1 MKHFWKYIIFALLA
15 LHTTSLHA
23 DNQHFDWSAS
33 ATITS
38 NYIWRGL
45 NCGGL
50 SLQADAQVSYYG
62 FFANMW
68 WNVGASDWA
77 FSQFNPEVDV
87 TIGFSR
93 WGLSVYY
100 IHMYYFDHYTD
111 GTPTKFFDPKN
122 YAPGGGGTTGEWRV
136 SYRISD
142 RIPLSILVGCRTFG
156 RDGYEVAV
164 QGENGEVTTELKRA
178 YSSYIELGYDV
189 DLHQNWQLNLRVGMT
204 PAKSLYTG
212 YQGNFAICHLGV
224 NLNKTWQLD
233 KLNMTAFAH
242 VMLNPWKVN
251 KDNLILPV
259 AQAGDQKLNLA
270 VGCSVSL

>member
-1 MKHFWKYIIFALLA
+1 MKRYWRYIILAVVLLA
-15 LHTTSLHA
+15 RPLSAYSKL
-23 DNQHFDWSAS
+23 DNLDWSVG

-62 FFANMW
+62 VFANMW
-68 WNVGASDWA
+68 WNVGASDWTFA
-77 FSQFNPEVDV
+77 GFNPEVDI

-100 IHMYYFDHYTD
+100 IHMYYFDYYPD
-111 GTPTKFFDPKN
+111 GSPSKFFDMKN
-122 YAPGGGGTTGEWRV
+122 HAPGGGGTTGEWRIG
-136 SYRISD
+136 YRISD
-142 RIPLSILVGCRTFG
+142 RIPLHILLACRTFG
-156 RDGYEVAV
+156 RDGYYT
-164 QGENGEVTTELKRA
+164 QSGELKRA

-189 DLHQNWQLNLRVGMT
+189 DLKENWLLNLQLGMT

-212 YQGNFAICHLGV
+212 YQGNFAICHIGTKLS
-224 NLNKTWQLD
+224 KTWT
-233 KLNMTAFAH
+233 LNSHIEKASHITMFAH
-242 VMLNPWKVN
+242 VMLNPWQVN
-251 KDNLILPV
+251 RHNLILPI
-259 AQAGDQKLNLA
+259 AEASNQKLNLA